1 MKWNDTSSSSTEQL
15 KTSPLGSAFGHTL
28 ATCFFSF
35 FLFLFCSFV
44 LLLFRCLS
52 WVVMYHT
59 TREVLFYQNHERND
73 STVLVSWLL
82 LYPFMNTP
90 ITNDCYHIFM
100 RRDAAT
106 CSGVIG
112 VYTIQYKIAGERHST
127 GFVEK
132 CVSVCPPFVWSLPD
146 LA

>member
-1 MKWNDTSSSSTEQL
+1 
-15 KTSPLGSAFGHTL
+15 
-28 ATCFFSF
+28 
-35 FLFLFCSFV
+35 
-44 LLLFRCLS
+44 
-52 WVVMYHT
+52 MYHT

>member
-1 MKWNDTSSSSTEQL
+1 
-15 KTSPLGSAFGHTL
+15 
-28 ATCFFSF
+28 
-35 FLFLFCSFV
+35 
-44 LLLFRCLS
+44 
-52 WVVMYHT
+52 MYHT

-106 CSGVIG
+106 ATCSGVIG
-112 VYTIQYKIAGERHST
+112 VYTIQT
-127 GFVEK
+127 T
-132 CVSVCPPFVWSLPD
+132 
-146 LA
+146 